1 MINGISTRELILNI
15 LLEINKDG
23 GYSHIVIRNT
33 LEKHQFLP
41 KQDRAFITRVCEGTI
56 EYMLQMDYIIERF
69 SSIRVEK
76 MKPVIRE
83 ILRSSVYQI
92 WYMDRVPD
100 SAVCNE
106 AVKLAQKKGF
116 YNLKGFVNGT
126 LRSILRNK
134 NKITFPDQSEP
145 VPYLS
150 VKYSMPV
157 WLVERWLVQFGFEQT
172 EVILKAFLEDQP
184 TTIRINQYMID
195 TEVTVARLKRQGVT
209 VEKAPY
215 LDYAYYISDYNYLPV
230 LDVFRMGCIVVQDV
244 SSMLVGEIA
253 SPKPDDYVI
262 DLCAA
267 PGGKSLHVADK
278 MAGKGHVEAR
288 DLSDAKT
295 ALIRENIQRVDAANI
310 TAVCKDATIFDK
322 DSEGKADIVLADV
335 PCSGYGVIGK
345 KTDIK
350 YKATRQKQ
358 EDLIIL
364 QRRILHHAAAYVKA
378 GGVLIYSTCTIGE
391 EENQNNVSWFVK
403 NYPFELESL
412 NPYLSQELHSES
424 TEKGYLQLLPGI
436 HRSDGFFIARLKKVG
451 S

>member
-1 MINGISTRELILNI
+1 MTNGISTRELILNV

-23 GYSHIVIRNT
+23 EYSHITIRNT

-41 KQDRAFITRVCEGTI
+41 KQDRAFITRVCEGTV
-56 EYMLQMDYIIERF
+56 EYMLQMDYIIEQF
-69 SSIRVEK
+69 SNVKVEK

-106 AVKLAQKKGF
+106 AVKLAQRKGF
-116 YNLKGFVNGT
+116 YSLKGFVNGV
-126 LRSILRNK
+126 LRNIVR
-134 NKITFPDQSEP
+134 NKSKIVFPDKSDPEA
-145 VPYLS
+145 YLS
-150 VKYSMPV
+150 VNFSMPL
-157 WLVERWLVQFGFEQT
+157 WLVRSWLAQFGFEQT
-172 EVILKAFLEDQP
+172 EMMLKDFLEDKP
-184 TTIRINQYMID
+184 TTIRCNQYMID
-195 TEVTVARLKRQGVT
+195 SEVIVARLKQQGVK

-215 LDYAYYISDYNYLPV
+215 LDYAYYISGYNYLPM

-244 SSMLVGEIA
+244 SSMLVGEVA
-253 SPKPDDYVI
+253 APQKDDYVI

-278 MAGKGHVEAR
+278 MEGRGHVEAR
-288 DLSDAKT
+288 DLSDGKT
-295 ALIRENIQRVDAANI
+295 ALIRENIDRVRATNI
-310 TAVCKDATIFDK
+310 TAVVWDATIFDQA
-322 DSEGKADIVLADV
+322 SVGKADIVLADV

-350 YKATRQKQ
+350 YKVTPQRQD
-358 EDLIIL
+358 DLIVL
-364 QRRILHHAAAYVKA
+364 QRRIMHYAAEYVKE
-378 GGVLIYSTCTIGE
+378 GGTLVYSTCTIGVK
-391 EENQNNVSWFVK
+391 ENQNNIEWFTK

-412 NPYLSQELHSES
+412 NPYLCEELHGET

-436 HRSDGFFIARLKKVG
+436 HKADGFFIARLKKVAR
-451 S
+451 